1 MQIKDLAR
9 LTRVPPK
16 TIRFYEKVALLPKPQ
31 RRQNGYRHYGEA
43 DIDRLRL
50 VAGLR
55 HLDFS
60 LDEIKEILDL
70 RDRKVAPCSTLLS
83 LLQDKAN
90 EVSRRIADL
99 KQLEK
104 DIRNLHSAGRRFP
117 TDDVEGKN
125 CVCHLVSDQA
135 THSA

>member
-9 LTRVPPK
+9 LTRVPEK

-31 RRQNGYRHYGEA
+31 RRQNGYRHYAES
-43 DIDRLRL
+43 DVERLRL

-60 LDEIKEILDL
+60 LEEIKEILDL
-70 RDRKVAPCSTLLS
+70 RDRKIAPCATLLS
-83 LLQDKAN
+83 LLQEKAN
-90 EVSRRIADL
+90 EISQRIAEL
-99 KQLEK
+99 QQLEK
-104 DIRNLHSAGRRFP
+104 DIRRLHSAGQRFP

-125 CVCHLVSDQA
+125 CVCHLVSNH
-135 THSA
+135 TTL